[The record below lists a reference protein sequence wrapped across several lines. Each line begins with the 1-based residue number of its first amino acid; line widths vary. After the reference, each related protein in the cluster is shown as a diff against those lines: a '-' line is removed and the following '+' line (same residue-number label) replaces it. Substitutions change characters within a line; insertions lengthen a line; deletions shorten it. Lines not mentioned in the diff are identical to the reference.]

1 MSRFRTLF
9 SCGMVSI
16 LVLTMAACSGG
27 AGRFETDKD
36 RRMEWWREARF
47 GLFIH
52 WGLYSIPAGEWRD
65 DTHHA
70 EWILTTAQIPVDEYE
85 QLLGQF
91 NPVEFDAD
99 AWVRMAKAAG
109 MKYIVITSKHH
120 DGFALFDSEVS
131 DYDVMET
138 PFKRDI
144 MAELAEACR
153 RHDMKMCWYHSIMD
167 WHHPDYLPRRGWETR
182 SAEGADFDR
191 YVEYLRGQVTELLT
205 NYGDIGIMWFHGEW
219 EGTRSHDYGHR
230 LFDLCLELQ
239 PDVIVNNRVDV
250 NRGGMEGISTDE
262 RSAGDYGTPEQQI
275 PATGL
280 PGVDWETCMTMNRY
294 WGYNRAD
301 TQYKST
307 RELIRMLV
315 DIASKG
321 GNYLLNVGPT
331 PEGTFPQ
338 ESIERLA
345 EIGAWMDVNGESI
358 YGTTASPFGAVPWGR
373 ITMEPQGRKT
383 RFYLHVFDWPTDG
396 QLILPGIGNRPG
408 QAWLLSDRGERI
420 PVERV
425 DSDLHLSLPARM
437 PDEDCSVVVLE
448 VKGEPIVYEAPTIEA
463 AATILVNP
471 ISVSLTSRST
481 GLELRFTLDGSDPD
495 ARSTLYEDPFT
506 ISASTTVKA
515 RSFHEGVPVSA
526 VTEKSF
532 TRVEP
537 APAVEVSGLRD
548 GLTTEEYH
556 GNWDLLPDFDGL
568 RRISRETTADVSL
581 PDEPDR
587 VEYVGYRYSG
597 YIGIPR
603 DDIYIF
609 TLVSDDGSRLLID
622 GNVVV
627 DNDGL
632 HGSQGLEG
640 TVSLA
645 AGAHEIVVEWFNKTG
660 GADLNL
666 LFAPAGERAARVPA
680 SFFKCR

>member
-1 MSRFRTLF
+1 MPQHHR
-9 SCGMVSI
+9 SI
-16 LVLTMAACSGG
+16 LPLLLCALTLSLIGCSSD

-52 WGLYSIPAGEWRD
+52 WGLYSVPAGQWQGE
-65 DTHHA
+65 TGHA
-70 EWILTTAQIPVDEYE
+70 EWIMTTAQIPVEEYE
-85 QLLGQF
+85 QFVGEF

-99 AWVRMAKAAG
+99 AWVRMAKSAG

-120 DGFALFDSEVS
+120 DGFALFDSQVS
-131 DYDVMET
+131 DYDVMAT
-138 PFKRDI
+138 PFRRDI

-153 RHDMKMCWYHSIMD
+153 VHGLKMCWYHSIMD

-191 YVEYLRGQVTELLT
+191 YVDYLRGQVTELLT
-205 NYGDIGIMWFHGEW
+205 NYGDIGIMWFDGEW
-219 EGTRSHDYGHR
+219 ESTWSHDYGQP

-275 PATGL
+275 PAMGL

-307 RELIRMLV
+307 RELIRMLI

-321 GNYLLNVGPT
+321 GNYLLNIGPT

-345 EIGAWMDVNGESI
+345 GIGAWMDVNGESI
-358 YGTTASPFGAVPWGR
+358 YGTSASPFGAVPWGR
-373 ITMEPQGRKT
+373 ITMESSGRNT
-383 RFYLHVFDWPTDG
+383 RFYLHLFDWPSDG
-396 QLILPGIGNRPG
+396 RLILPGIGNRPG

-425 DSDLHLSLPARM
+425 GSDLHLSLPAGM

-463 AATILVNP
+463 DAVILVNP
-471 ISVSLTSRST
+471 ITVSLTSRSS
-481 GLELRFTLDGSDPD
+481 GLELRYTLDGSDPD
-495 ARSTLYEDPFT
+495 AGSVLFLSPFT
-506 ISASTTVKA
+506 ISATTIVKA
-515 RSFHEGVPVSA
+515 RAFHDGVPVSA
-526 VTEKSF
+526 VTEQSF

-537 APAVEVSGLRD
+537 APAVEISGLQD
-548 GLTTEEYH
+548 GLTIEEFH
-556 GNWDLLPDFDGL
+556 GNWDLLPDFDRQ
-568 RRISRETTADVSL
+568 RRVSSGTIMDVSL
-581 PDEPDR
+581 PDEPER

-597 YIGIPR
+597 YIDIPR

-609 TLVSDDGSRLLID
+609 TLVSDDGSRLSID
-622 GNVVV
+622 GALVV

-632 HGSQGLEG
+632 HGSQGGVG
-640 TVSLA
+640 TLALA

-660 GADLNL
+660 GADLDL
-666 LFAPAGERAARVPA
+666 LFAQAGERAVRVAA
-680 SFFKCR
+680 SFLKHR

>member
-1 MSRFRTLF
+1 MPRHYRMILPLLF
-9 SCGMVSI
+9 CALSLSFTG
-16 LVLTMAACSGG
+16 CSSGSD
-27 AGRFETDKD
+27 RFETDKD

-52 WGLYSIPAGEWRD
+52 WGLYSIPAGEWGE

-70 EWILTTAQIPVDEYE
+70 EWIMTTAQIPVAEYE
-85 QLLGQF
+85 GLLGQF

-99 AWVRMAKAAG
+99 VWVRIAKAAG

-120 DGFALFDSEVS
+120 DGFALFDSDVS
-131 DYDVMET
+131 DYDVMAT

-153 RHDMKMCWYHSIMD
+153 VHDMKMCWYHSIMD

-191 YVEYLRGQVTELLT
+191 YVDYLRGQVTELLT
-205 NYGDIGIMWFHGEW
+205 NYGDIGIMWFDGEW
-219 EGTRSHDYGHR
+219 ESTWSHDYGQP

-275 PATGL
+275 PAMGL

-301 TQYKST
+301 TEYKST

-338 ESIERLA
+338 ESIERLE
-345 EIGAWMDVNGESI
+345 EIGAWMDVNGDAI
-358 YGTTASPFGAVPWGR
+358 YGTSASPFGAVPWGR
-373 ITMEPQGRKT
+373 ITMKSTGRKS
-383 RFYLHVFDWPTDG
+383 RLYLHVFDRPDDG
-396 QLILPGIGNRPG
+396 RIILPGIGNRPG
-408 QAWLLSDRGERI
+408 KAWLQADRGDRI

-425 DSDLHLSLPARM
+425 DTDLSLSLPVGM
-437 PDEDCSVVVLE
+437 PDADCTVVVLE
-448 VKGEPIVYEAPTIEA
+448 VKGAPIVYEAPAIEA
-463 AATILVNP
+463 DATILVNP
-471 ISVSLTSRST
+471 LAVSLTTRSS
-481 GLELRFTLDGSDPD
+481 GLELRYTIDGSDPD
-495 ARSTLYEDPFT
+495 AESILYKGPFT
-506 ISASTTVKA
+506 ISSTTTIRA
-515 RSFHEGVPVSA
+515 RSFHAGEPVSA
-526 VTEKSF
+526 VTEQIF
-532 TRVEP
+532 TQVDPEP
-537 APAVEVSGLRD
+537 AVALSGARD
-548 GLTTEEYH
+548 GLTIDEYH
-556 GNWDLLPDFDGL
+556 GNWDALPDFDAL
-568 RRISRETTADVSL
+568 RRIRRGTSADVSL
-581 PDEPDR
+581 PDEPER

-597 YIGIPR
+597 YIGIPH
-603 DDIYIF
+603 DDVYLF
-609 TLVSDDGSRLLID
+609 TLVSDDGSRMLID
-622 GNVVV
+622 GEVVV

-632 HGSQGLEG
+632 HGSQGLVG
-640 TVSLA
+640 TVPLA

-660 GADLNL
+660 GAELAL
-666 LFAPAGERAARVPA
+666 LFAPAGEQAARVPA
-680 SFFKCR
+680 SFFKHR